1 MKREIIPPKGKAC
14 VTILFPLGDK
24 DSESVQKLDCESLQ
38 QRLNEIARDLHC
50 DYAVR
55 LNGNIATA
63 EIAFQHQG
71 TITDQDEHDYEVKA
85 INFMSEVD
93 KLELPKPEPE
103 CPSHESNGEDT
114 GEMSDKEFVQQLLHD
129 IELPKDD
136 EEHVIGAKIV
146 CMGPCT
152 IPWAVEWGKMT
163 HSLLKEMCELYIKA
177 HENDQ

>member
-50 DYAVR
+50 EYAVR
-55 LNGNIATA
+55 LNGSTATA

-71 TITDQDEHDYEVKA
+71 MITDQDEHDYEVKA

-93 KLELPKPEPE
+93 KLELQKPESE
-103 CPSHESNGEDT
+103 CPSHAVDAEE
-114 GEMSDKEFVQQLLHD
+114 EQKLEFVKELLHD
-129 IELPKDD
+129 INLPD
-136 EEHVIGAKIV
+136 EDEDHVIGARILKY
-146 CMGPCT
+146 GPKNV
-152 IPWAVEWGKMT
+152 PFPLPWGKI
-163 HSLLKEMCELYIKA
+163 SSDLLKEMCQLYLDTHDKS
-177 HENDQ
+177 